1 MLKDKMTELRAALI
15 TQANVVEK
23 MLSQCLRGLV
33 EKTPEP
39 LKETIGVDEQ
49 AVNRME
55 IQIDE
60 LCINVLALYQPE
72 AKDLRATMMMSKM
85 TSDLERMGDGAVNIA
100 ESALFLIG
108 RPPFGFQAELTAMA
122 EETARMVKDSILAFI
137 NENADLARDV
147 CRRDGAVDA
156 LRDKIWKELSCLIAA
171 DQPALEAA
179 LHVLRIANN
188 FEKIADVST
197 NIAEETVFIAAGS
210 VIKHH
215 QDERPDASTY
225 Y

>member
-1 MLKDKMTELRAALI
+1 MLKDKMTDLRSILI
-15 TQANVVEK
+15 AQANVVEK

-39 LKETIGVDEQ
+39 LKETLGVDEQ

-60 LCINVLALYQPE
+60 LCINTLALYHPE
-72 AKDLRATMMMSKM
+72 AKDLRVVMMMSKM

-108 RPPFGFQAELTAMA
+108 RPPLGFQADLTAMA
-122 EETARMVKDSILAFI
+122 EETSRMVKDSILAFI
-137 NENADLARDV
+137 NEDAVLARDV
-147 CRRDGAVDA
+147 CKRDAAVDM
-156 LRDKIWKELSCLIAA
+156 LRDKIWKELSCLTNADAPTIA
-171 DQPALEAA
+171 AA
-179 LHVLRIANN
+179 LHILRIANN

-215 QDERPDASTY
+215 RDATPDTSIY
-225 Y
+225 H